1 MSFVPRSPAL
11 ALGVLLASAAGA
23 QPPRATPPR
32 ATPPAAFVQPMEAEC
47 LGLAFGRWTPALD
60 ARAAGHGSLPDARSL
75 PHAPNGRDWAAAV
88 SAGRDTTLMLFPAWW
103 PAGVHVRL
111 PGGARV
117 TGDTV
122 RGTATALVA
131 DGRLRSPRAEVRVWL
146 VPCGGAPAGAAG
158 AAGATDTTGR

>member
-1 MSFVPRSPAL
+1 MRFLPRSPAL
-11 ALGVLLASAAGA
+11 ALGALLASAAGA
-23 QPPRATPPR
+23 QPPRAASPGP
-32 ATPPAAFVQPMEAEC
+32 ATSPAAFVRPMEAEC

-60 ARAAGHGSLPDARSL
+60 ARAAGHGPPPDARSL

-111 PGGARV
+111 PGGARL

-131 DGRLRSPRAEVRVWL
+131 DGRLRSPRADVRAWL

-158 AAGATDTTGR
+158 ATDTTGR